1 VIIGALEKYAWAGKT
16 RRSAMAKKQKPKKR
30 PKPRKVI
37 KHKRKPGIPEPD
49 ISAVSDYVAETS

>member
-1 VIIGALEKYAWAGKT
+1 
-16 RRSAMAKKQKPKKR
+16 MAKKVKPKKR

-37 KHKRKPGIPEPD
+37 KRGKPGIPEPN